1 MDFSVALFSP
11 EAAKDPYP
19 LFARMQR
26 EAPVHRL
33 EQYGWW
39 AVSRHED
46 VSTVMKRHDLFS
58 SETGLERMRPAH
70 LDDRA
75 WEALEILRGRSMLNA
90 DPPTHTRLRK
100 LISAA
105 FTPRAMT
112 KLEARLRQITSR
124 LVDDIVA
131 RDAFD
136 VVADLAIP
144 LPVTVIAEMLGIDP
158 ARGADFKRWS
168 DDLLD
173 LSRLTREQRLTPEQ
187 TQRLVASRCELVDYL
202 QATIADRREHPR
214 DDLLSELTRAE
225 GAEGEDRALTAEEVL
240 GTAVLLLIAGNETT
254 TNLIATG
261 THLLLDHPEALAAL
275 RADPA
280 QIPNFIEEVLR
291 HEGPV
296 TMLFRRT
303 TTAVRLSGVDIA
315 KDELVLALVAAA
327 NRDPAQFPDPD
338 RFDIRRDTR
347 GHLGFGHGVHFC
359 VGAPLSRLEGRIAF
373 TELLGRTPPFARD
386 HMQPD
391 PRPAWGDNT
400 SLRGLL
406 RLPVRFER

>member
-11 EAAKDPYP
+11 EAANDPYP

-26 EAPVHRL
+26 EAPVQRL
-33 EQYGWW
+33 ERYGWW
-39 AVSRHED
+39 AVSRHAD
-46 VSTVMKRHDLFS
+46 VSMIMKRHDLFS
-58 SETGLERMRPAH
+58 SETGLERMRPPH
-70 LDDRA
+70 LDDQA
-75 WEALEILRGRSMLNA
+75 WEALEILRGRSMINA

-105 FTPRAMT
+105 FTPRAMM
-112 KLEARLRQITSR
+112 KLEGRLRRITSR

-131 RDAFD
+131 RDGFD
-136 VVADLAIP
+136 VVADLATP

-168 DDLLD
+168 DDLVE
-173 LSRLTREQRLTPEQ
+173 LSRLTREQRMTPEQ
-187 TQRLVASRCELVDYL
+187 TQRLVASRGELVDYL
-202 QATIADRREHPR
+202 QAMIAVRREQPQG
-214 DDLLSELTRAE
+214 DLLSDLTR
-225 GAEGEDRALTAEEVL
+225 AEGEDRALTAEEVL

-275 RADPA
+275 RAEPA
-280 QIPNFIEEVLR
+280 LIPNFLEEVLR

-296 TMLFRRT
+296 AMLFRRT
-303 TTAVRLSGVDIA
+303 TTPVTLSGVNIG

-359 VGAPLSRLEGRIAF
+359 VGAPLSRLEGRLGF
-373 TELLGRTPPFARD
+373 TELLGRAPPFSRVEA
-386 HMQPD
+386 
-391 PRPAWGDNT
+391 PAWGDNT
-400 SLRGLL
+400 SLRGLR
-406 RLPVRFER
+406 RLPVRFAR